1 MLRRALDAG
10 YAVVSL
16 DEFVLGDGAAGDRVL
31 ILRHDVD
38 QAPRSVLPMLRIEQ
52 ELDLRATWYFRWRTA
67 DPRIVGAVRAAG
79 GTIGLH
85 YETLT
90 RQVLTRGQPRDD
102 AERAAM
108 LTACRELLRAETRAF
123 ATSFG
128 PARSAA
134 AHGDTRVPAVNN
146 GDLLRD
152 QDPHDFG
159 LEFDANVAMR
169 RFELACW
176 LTDRS
181 ASDGSWKDG
190 LDPLALLG
198 DGQSPI
204 LCLTHP
210 NNWISGARLWI
221 ARGAHA
227 VRREGDRPP
236 L

>member
-1 MLRRALDAG
+1 VLRHALEAG
-10 YAVVSL
+10 YAVGSL
-16 DEFVLGDGAAGDRVL
+16 DEFVLGDLAASDRVL

-52 ELDLRATWYFRWRTA
+52 RHGVLATWYFRWRTA

-79 GTIGLH
+79 GSIGLH

-90 RQVLTRGQPRDD
+90 RQILARGQPHGE

-108 LTACRELLRAETRAF
+108 LDACRALLRAEIRAF
-123 ATSFG
+123 NASFG
-128 PARSAA
+128 LARSAA
-134 AHGDTRVPAVNN
+134 AHGDTRVPGVNN

-190 LDPLALLG
+190 LDPLDLLAA
-198 DGQSPI
+198 GQSPI

-210 NNWISGARLWI
+210 NNWISGVRLWI